1 VLEGIRLTESDNGLI
16 RQDVVEETLRL
27 LGAAEQAG
35 IPMRVLGGMAIV
47 MHAGERLHPLFKREI
62 RDIDFATAKGN
73 GRKASRLLVAEGY
86 EANRTF
92 NAMHGAHRLL
102 FYDDSHAR
110 QVDIFVG
117 SFEMCHTLPLT
128 ERLLLEP
135 VTLPLAELV
144 MTKLQIVKLNAKDHD
159 DLYALLLTH
168 DVSDSD
174 DEAINAQRIAELCG
188 KDWGLYRTFKLNLER
203 LNEDL
208 ATVDLSQEDR
218 DLIVTRLRRLDD
230 EIEAAPKS
238 AKWKMRAKV
247 GDRVRW
253 YEDPDE
259 VGKGAY

>member
-1 VLEGIRLTESDNGLI
+1 MTQSQNGPIRD
-16 RQDVVEETLRL
+16 DVVEETLRL
-27 LGAAEQAG
+27 LGVAEGAG
-35 IPMRVLGGMAIV
+35 IPLRVLGGMAIV
-47 MHAGERLHPLFKREI
+47 MRAGDGLHPSFRREI

-73 GRKASRLLVAEGY
+73 GRKISQLLAGQGY
-86 EANRTF
+86 EPNRTF

-102 FYDDSHAR
+102 FYDDPHGR

-144 MTKLQIVKLNAKDHD
+144 MTKLQIVKLNDKDHS

-174 DEAINAQRIAELCG
+174 DEAINATRIADLCA
-188 KDWGLYRTFKLNLER
+188 KDWGLYRTFKLNLQR
-203 LNEDL
+203 LGEGL
-208 ATVDLSQEDR
+208 TTVDLAQGDR
-218 DLIVTRLRRLDD
+218 EVITARLRRLEE

-238 AKWKMRAKV
+238 AKWKMRARV